1 MSHDVA
7 AKVDNGLPLA
17 GLETVKP
24 QAVDLAIELDANSA
38 RAILLG
44 RCGDDAI

>member
-17 GLETVKP
+17 RLETVKL

-38 RAILLG
+38 RAILL
-44 RCGDDAI
+44 